1 MKNKSK
7 DSSQYGTCP
16 NPLCKWHHKINLPK
30 NDKWFRCHGYYDTKQ
45 HGRIPRYICIN
56 CHRTFTL
63 RTSADIWHL
72 KDDDMNL
79 KDIGRRWIEG
89 STICE
94 IAKSYGVSD
103 QVIRT
108 RLKRFMEYSKSHWDY
123 ASIG

>member
-1 MKNKSK
+1 M
-7 DSSQYGTCP
+7 
-16 NPLCKWHHKINLPK
+16 
-30 NDKWFRCHGYYDTKQ
+30 R
-45 HGRIPRYICIN
+45 
-56 CHRTFTL
+56 
-63 RTSADIWHL
+63 
-72 KDDDMNL
+72 DDDINL